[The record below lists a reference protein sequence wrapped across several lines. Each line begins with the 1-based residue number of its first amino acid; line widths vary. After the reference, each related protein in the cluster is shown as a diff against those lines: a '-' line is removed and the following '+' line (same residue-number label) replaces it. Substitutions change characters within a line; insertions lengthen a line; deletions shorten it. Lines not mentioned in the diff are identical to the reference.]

1 MIPKALLDRKTACFL
16 FLSVSGSDWTL
27 QVTREFLPPS
37 RPHPC
42 FIWFY
47 WLFSAHFSLTMV
59 PLVQFGLVCLCL
71 FRSFSLVWL
80 DPVRSDPVQCGRVSV
95 LQLLLWRRGEAL
107 VNFDPMSRL
116 SKSAYQRTGSLAAD
130 SPSDLSDL
138 PSSWSSQS
146 ISVGTNEFNRVRVD
160 I

>member
-37 RPHPC
+37 RPHPR
-42 FIWFY
+42 FIRFY
-47 WLFSAHFSLTMV
+47 SFSAHFSLTLV
-59 PLVQFGLVCLCL
+59 PLVHFGPVCLCL
-71 FRSFSLVWL
+71 FRSFSLEWL
-80 DPVRSDPVQCGRVSV
+80 DPVRCDLVQSGRVSV
-95 LQLLLWRRGEAL
+95 LQLIFWRCGKAL
-107 VNFDPMSRL
+107 VNFGPMSRL

-130 SPSDLSDL
+130 SPSDFSDL